1 MLEIRIRFA
10 ICPELCAAM
19 LVCPIMLDNEAEL
32 VHMHMSCKCKMGSS
46 YELIIIIIM
55 QYLKGFSFRLY
66 YTDVFGSAK

>member
-32 VHMHMSCKCKMGSS
+32 VHMHMSRKCKMGS
-46 YELIIIIIM
+46 
-55 QYLKGFSFRLY
+55 
-66 YTDVFGSAK
+66 